1 MSLFVSSHR
10 TCLSRGL
17 AVALFALSSHAQ
29 EVSPPTFTLSAA
41 LERALEQNPGLIA
54 QGYSARAAEGL
65 IEQAGLRPNPTLDV
79 SVENV
84 LGTGRVQGVRSLE
97 TTVQGSQTFE
107 RGGKRGKRVDF
118 ATKEREVAAKDYAV
132 RRSEVVATTAVA
144 YVETLAAQQRV
155 ALAEEPLQ
163 LARATLDAVEFR
175 VKAGAASPAEAA
187 RARAAL
193 AFGQGELARAKAALV
208 AARAVLSATW
218 GGSPADVTVL
228 PGIPRIL
235 EALPPEEAFLA
246 QIAQH
251 PQIELQKAIVGSRR
265 ASLDLEKAQAAQ
277 DITVG
282 GGVRFLREGTDA
294 AFVAGVSVPLP
305 VHNRN
310 QGNIRAARENLA
322 GAEQTIRAVEVELRS
337 AFTAVWQDLKAANS
351 AAQNLR
357 RDVLPATEEAY
368 TVVRRAYEEG
378 QLPLIDVLDA
388 QRALVAIRRE
398 ILDAESAYAVAL
410 VRAESL
416 TDPAFPLTISLF
428 SSK

>member
-218 GGSPADVTVL
+218 GGSPADVTV
-228 PGIPRIL
+228 
-235 EALPPEEAFLA
+235 
-246 QIAQH
+246 
-251 PQIELQKAIVGSRR
+251 
-265 ASLDLEKAQAAQ
+265 
-277 DITVG
+277 
-282 GGVRFLREGTDA
+282 
-294 AFVAGVSVPLP
+294 
-305 VHNRN
+305 
-310 QGNIRAARENLA
+310 
-322 GAEQTIRAVEVELRS
+322 
-337 AFTAVWQDLKAANS
+337 
-351 AAQNLR
+351 
-357 RDVLPATEEAY
+357 
-368 TVVRRAYEEG
+368 
-378 QLPLIDVLDA
+378 
-388 QRALVAIRRE
+388 RRE
-398 ILDAESAYAVAL
+398 KSPHRNRRGRGDRLRGHDLFAGPHRGHS
-410 VRAESL
+410 RAKS
-416 TDPAFPLTISLF
+416 PL
-428 SSK
+428 